1 MGEYDYVQVERAKP
15 NVLVAYSREVAL
27 QLLEAL
33 DLDAEKW
40 ACLGVGQRLPGKAW
54 KRIVMM
60 RPHWSLS
67 PAEAIEFEMFVQNWI
82 TAKGP
87 DAVFK
92 II

>member
-1 MGEYDYVQVERAKP
+1 MALRLE
-15 NVLVAYSREVAL
+15 YSRDVAL
-27 QLLEAL
+27 QYSEAF

-60 RPHWSLS
+60 RPHWSLA
-67 PAEAIEFEMFVQNWI
+67 PAEAIEFEMFVQNWL
-82 TAKGP
+82 TARDLDG
-87 DAVFK
+87 VFK